1 MNVRISKNV
10 AAFFAC
16 SPGIRENPA
25 ALDSS
30 PVKAAVQQ
38 RTMAQ
43 LKLTDEPVKQLRGLQ
58 DAMRTVKCN
67 KQSRQYYQMLD
78 EHLSVLTPAMEKQIS
93 SMIDAASFGETLK
106 QGQLKALQVSAAITA
121 GPHKFCLNLRAT
133 KNWSVSSWAVVR

>member
-1 MNVRISKNV
+1 VRVRQESN
-10 AAFFAC
+10 
-16 SPGIRENPA
+16 ENSA

-38 RTMAQ
+38 QTMAQ

-58 DAMRTVKCN
+58 DAMRTVGCN

-106 QGQLKALQVSAAITA
+106 QGQLKALQVGSAAA
-121 GPHKFCLNLRAT
+121 RAVEIEST
-133 KNWSVSSWAVVR
+133 

>member
-1 MNVRISKNV
+1 
-10 AAFFAC
+10 
-16 SPGIRENPA
+16 
-25 ALDSS
+25 LDSS

-38 RTMAQ
+38 QTMAQ
-43 LKLTDEPVKQLRGLQ
+43 LKLTDESVKQLRGLQ

-106 QGQLKALQVSAAITA
+106 QGQLKALQVSPAAVQDTTSCLSQPVRDNTGLA
-121 GPHKFCLNLRAT
+121 GTPADCAN
-133 KNWSVSSWAVVR
+133 VR